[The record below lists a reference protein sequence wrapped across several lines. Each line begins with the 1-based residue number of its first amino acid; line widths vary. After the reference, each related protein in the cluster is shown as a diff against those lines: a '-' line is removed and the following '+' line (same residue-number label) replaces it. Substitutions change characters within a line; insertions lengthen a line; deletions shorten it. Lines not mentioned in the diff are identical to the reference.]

1 MKNQRPWILA
11 TAAALVLAA
20 CGGDGDSSP
29 APVSIATAQR
39 HLLVDGGSW
48 TLTGSGADGSP
59 YTMNMTFVP
68 LPADTTIVS
77 GAAFP
82 RSQQT
87 FAVVQGG
94 VTLSSGGPT
103 YWFDAASLAVVQSDN
118 DDGTCS
124 LATAN
129 TAPPASASVG
139 AGGNLYALS
148 NLDGCTGAA
157 SAVSTTA
164 TTWSLESDKNVV
176 LLCSNSTS
184 KDLSGSTTATLSICV
199 QAAPDGLIG
208 TKARVTI
215 SALGVSTTARNF

>member
-1 MKNQRPWILA
+1 MNNQRSWILA
-11 TAAALVLAA
+11 TMAALVLTA

-29 APVSIATAQR
+29 APVSVATAQR
-39 HLLVDGGSW
+39 HLLVDGGAW
-48 TLTGSGADGSP
+48 TLTGSGADGAP
-59 YTMNMTFVP
+59 YTMNMTFTP
-68 LPADTTIVS
+68 LAAGTTIVS

-87 FAVVQGG
+87 FAIVQGG
-94 VTLSSGGPT
+94 VTVSSGGPT
-103 YWFDAASLAVVQSDN
+103 YSFDAASLAIVQSDN
-118 DDGTCS
+118 GDGTCS

-139 AGGNLYALS
+139 AGANLYALS
-148 NLDGCTGAA
+148 DLDGCTGAA
-157 SAVSTTA
+157 STVGTTT

-176 LLCSNSTS
+176 LLCANSTS

-199 QAAPDGLIG
+199 QAAPDGSIG

-215 SALGVSTTARNF
+215 AALGVSTTARNF